1 MLFKGKERMEATLMD
16 VKPKVK
22 RAKQG
27 KDGEKLKFVDLH
39 FTAKLTSG
47 LRGKL
52 SARLQPIIAPRE
64 KDDNGTTSAIN
75 KVDLAVP
82 SMEGVVRLF
91 TYQNFKKE
99 SEPQI
104 TLGAYQNFKKE
115 SKPQI
120 TLGAAKQPKAHV
132 SFASIFFKEGD
143 SFLDI
148 HIASQWTPEIWKWA
162 GEHFGEAERDITL
175 EIEPEK
181 DLFEEEEVDK
191 STGEVKEPPKK

>member
-82 SMEGVVRLF
+82 SMEGIARLF
-91 TYQNFKKE
+91 
-99 SEPQI
+99 S
-104 TLGAYQNFKKE
+104 YQNFKKE

-181 DLFEEEEVDK
+181 DLFEEEEEVDK
-191 STGEVKEPPKK
+191 STGEVKEQPKK